1 MTVRDLQVT
10 FDAVD
15 PGALA
20 GFWKDVLGYAF
31 PGPPGVELGPD
42 DDPLAAWDDFL
53 ERLGV
58 PEAERNR
65 ASAIEDP
72 EGRGPRIFFQR
83 VPEAE
88 QVKNRVHLDV
98 RAAPGLTGD
107 DRMAALEAECE
118 RLVALGA
125 TRLAR
130 FEPDGGMDA
139 GHLVLAD
146 PEGNEF
152 CLD

>member
-1 MTVRDLQVT
+1 MSTTVQVT
-10 FDAVD
+10 FDAAD

-20 GFWKDVLGYAF
+20 AFWVEALHYAY
-31 PGPPGVELGPD
+31 PAPPGVPPEPGE
-42 DDPLAAWDDFL
+42 DPRQTWQRALDLW
-53 ERLGV
+53 GV

-72 EGRGPRIFFQR
+72 DGVGPRIFFQH
-83 VPEAE
+83 VPEAKT
-88 QVKNRVHLDV
+88 VKNRMHLDLRV
-98 RAAPGLTGD
+98 ASGLSGD
-107 DRMAALEAECE
+107 ERMNALEAECA

-125 TRLAR
+125 DRVQR
-130 FEPDGGMDA
+130 HDPQPPMSHGFIVMQ
-139 GHLVLAD
+139 D